1 MWTEDEMVAM
11 SADVKERA
19 LDLAYE
25 SEVASKLHDLASTGA
40 SAQWLAEFLQEA
52 VSHEVLPWQV
62 GEAIAEAVLEDSQ
75 GVTLPWNV
83 RRDERNPRAS
93 LQGADI
99 VGISD
104 EPQGSRLVFGEV
116 KSSSDQNSP
125 PTVVTGKSG
134 MDKQLERLIED
145 NKLKFALIK
154 WLSARVDDE
163 AGISF
168 NEALTA
174 FIDSKGTSV
183 RFIGVLVR
191 DTPANKNDVSRRGR
205 ALGGQVPEPGSVE
218 LYAMYM
224 PRPMAEW
231 TGWVAA

>member
-1 MWTEDEMVAM
+1 MVAM
-11 SADVKERA
+11 SADVTERA

-40 SAQWLAEFLQEA
+40 SAQWLAEFLGEA

-62 GEAIAEAVLEDSQ
+62 GEAIAEAVLEDSHS
-75 GVTLPWNV
+75 VIFPWNT

-99 VGISD
+99 VGICD
-104 EPQGSRLVFGEV
+104 EAQGSRLVFGEV

-134 MDKQLERLIED
+134 LDKQLERLIED
-145 NKLKFALIK
+145 IKLKYALIK
-154 WLSARVDDE
+154 WLLARVGDTTETSFDE
-163 AGISF
+163 AL
-168 NEALTA
+168 AA
-174 FIDSKGTSV
+174 FIDSEGTSV
-183 RFIGVLVR
+183 RLIGVLVR
-191 DTPANKNDVSRRGR
+191 DTPADERDVSFRGR
-205 ALGGQVPEPGSVE
+205 SLGEKVHAPGSVE
-218 LYAMYM
+218 LHAMYM

-231 TGWVAA
+231 AGWVAA

>member
-1 MWTEDEMVAM
+1 MAAM
-11 SADVKERA
+11 SAEVTERA

-25 SEVASKLHDLASTGA
+25 SEVAGKLHDLASTDT
-40 SAQWLAEFLQEA
+40 SARWLAEFLDEA
-52 VSHEVLPWQV
+52 VSREVLPWQI
-62 GEAIAEAVLEDSQ
+62 GEAIAEAVLEGSR
-75 GVTLPWNV
+75 GVIFPWNT

-116 KSSSDQNSP
+116 KSSSDRNSP
-125 PTVVTGKSG
+125 PIAVTGKSG
-134 MDKQLERLIED
+134 LDRQLERLIDD
-145 NKLKFALIK
+145 NELKYALIK
-154 WLSARVDDE
+154 WLAARVGGAD
-163 AGISF
+163 GTSF
-168 NEALTA
+168 DEALTA
-174 FIDSKGTSV
+174 FIGSGGASV

-191 DTPANKNDVSRRGR
+191 DTPANENDVSRRGR
-205 ALGGQVPEPGSVE
+205 ALGGQVSEPGSVE

-231 TGWVAA
+231 TRWVAA